1 MKKIFILLLTVVIFA
16 FTSSACNEDI
26 YSDAGHENLEIIY
39 GRNFVEYT
47 YFEKVYVSLNGPQK
61 EDKLQVLTPKTDKY
75 KRYDDLHT
83 VLKGEFNEVA
93 FNDGHV
99 FIHMNDDYYDYDINS
114 EVIQPTT
121 DSDGEYLY
129 NAKPYFDLKKYSVD
143 DFIELYPECETYE
156 WFSY

>member
-1 MKKIFILLLTVVIFA
+1 M
-16 FTSSACNEDI
+16 
-26 YSDAGHENLEIIY
+26 
-39 GRNFVEYT
+39 
-47 YFEKVYVSLNGPQK
+47 
-61 EDKLQVLTPKTDKY
+61 LTPKTYKY
-75 KRYDDLHT
+75 QRYDDLHT
-83 VLKGEFNEVA
+83 VLKGGFNEVA

-114 EVIQPTT
+114 EIIQPTT

-143 DFIELYPECETYE
+143 DFMELYPEYETYE

>member
-1 MKKIFILLLTVVIFA
+1 MKKIFILLLTVVIFV
-16 FTSSACNEDI
+16 FSSTACN
-26 YSDAGHENLEIIY
+26 ARRENLEISY
-39 GRNFVEYT
+39 GRNFFEYT
-47 YFEKVYVSLNGPQK
+47 YFEKAYVSINGPRK

-75 KRYDDLHT
+75 QRYDDLHT
-83 VLKGEFNEVA
+83 VLKGGFNEVA

-114 EVIQPTT
+114 EIIQPTT

-143 DFIELYPECETYE
+143 DFMELYPEYETYE